1 MTGLLTFRQKIYDK
15 KKIKPGKQLINTL
28 TFIDV
33 LFKCILDDQNHN
45 CLLKCSKRH
54 ENKSSLN
61 PDVNMK
67 LLLMQN
73 IK

>member
-1 MTGLLTFRQKIYDK
+1 MTKK
-15 KKIKPGKQLINTL
+15 KKIKPRKQLTNTF
-28 TFIDV
+28 TFVNV

-45 CLLKCSKRH
+45 CLLTCSKRH
-54 ENKSSLN
+54 ENKFSLN